1 MGFHSDDPK
10 VNKEIDELI
19 DRYGLLD
26 DKRINRDNTEFFNEL
41 DEIINRNK
49 RDVQRRMNNQIRKKK
64 IKKLNDSGSL

>member
-10 VNKEIDELI
+10 VNIEIDELI

>member
-49 RDVQRRMNNQIRKKK
+49 RDLQRRMNNQIRKKK